1 MAERRG
7 RPKKAPPGPPQWTTA
22 CPDWER
28 RIVARESL
36 VPCAPLFPEEAEA
49 GLRVFRELRAVDVG
63 PGLTLGDISRPWL
76 LSIVEA
82 IFGAYDPET
91 GRRLIREFFL
101 LIPKKQGKSTDAAG
115 IILTALLLNWRHSA
129 EMGILAPTIE
139 VANNAWR
146 PARDAIKADEEL
158 SALLHVQ
165 DHIRTITHR
174 TTGATLQVV
183 AADPQ
188 AVAGKKWAVT
198 LVDELWLFGKH
209 PTADR
214 MLLEATGGMLSRPE
228 GFVMYLSTQSDEPPA
243 GVFKQKLDYARG
255 VRDGRIVDPAF
266 MPVLYEFPRAMI
278 ESGAARLPENFGI
291 VNPNLGASVD
301 EAELLR
307 LRSQAQEGGEGKF
320 RDWLAKHLNIEIG
333 LSLAGDKWAGA
344 DFWEAQAREG
354 VTLDLILERCDVA
367 TVGLDGG
374 GLRDLYGLCVLG
386 RDRETGE
393 WLAWFKAFAHPSVI
407 EYQKELEPRLRDFEK
422 AGDLVFV
429 KRVRDDIEEIARIVA
444 SVSEAGLF
452 DRPPDGEQAV
462 IGVDR
467 NGIDDTLDELEAV
480 GIGMEK
486 VRGIA
491 QGAPLMSHITT
502 AERRLAGGEL
512 WHSGCALMNWC
523 VGNAKTERKGNAV
536 LVTKEVSKGKI
547 DPLMALF
554 NAVALMSRVQ
564 SAAPP
569 EVVVLDIAA

>member
-393 WLAWFKAFAHPSVI
+393 WLAWFKAFAHPSVV

-444 SVSEAGLF
+444 TVAEAGLF
-452 DRPPDGEQAV
+452 ERPPDGEQAV

-502 AERRLAGGEL
+502 TERRLAGGEL

-554 NAVALMSRVQ
+554 NAVALMARVQ
-564 SAAPP
+564 AAAPP
-569 EVVVLDIAA
+569 ELLVL

>member
-1 MAERRG
+1 MSDR
-7 RPKKAPPGPPQWTTA
+7 RPKKVRPGPPRWTTA
-22 CPDWER
+22 CADWER
-28 RIVARESL
+28 RIVAGESL

-49 GLRVFRELRAVDVG
+49 GLRVFRELRAVDVAG
-63 PGLTLGDISRPWL
+63 SPTLGQISRPWI
-76 LSIVEA
+76 SDFAGAV
-82 IFGAYDPET
+82 FGAYDPDS
-91 GRRLIREFFL
+91 GRRLIREFFM
-101 LIPKKQGKSTDAAG
+101 LISKKNGKSTYAAA
-115 IILTALLLNWRHSA
+115 IMVTALLLNWRHSA

-183 AADPQ
+183 AADSET
-188 AVAGKKWAVT
+188 VAGKKWSIT
-198 LVDELWLFGKH
+198 LVDELWLFGKR
-209 PTADR
+209 PNAKD
-214 MLLEATGGMLSRPE
+214 MLREATGGLASRLE
-228 GFVMYLSTQSDEPPA
+228 GFVIYLSTQSNEPPA
-243 GVFKQKLDYARG
+243 GVFAEKLEYARG
-255 VRDGRIVDPAF
+255 VRDGKIDDPSF
-266 MPVLYEFPRAMI
+266 LPVLYEFPRVMVEAKAYL
-278 ESGAARLPENFGI
+278 EPRNFY
-291 VNPNLGASVD
+291 VTNPNLGASVD
-301 EAELLR
+301 EEFLR
-307 LRSQAQEGGEGKF
+307 REMVKEQAAGEESLRGF
-320 RDWLAKHLNIEIG
+320 LAKHLNIQIG
-333 LSLAGDKWAGA
+333 MAAGVARWAGA
-344 DFWEAQAREG
+344 DFWEAQARDG
-354 VTLDLILERCDVA
+354 VTLDLIVERCDVA

-386 RDRETGE
+386 RDRENGE

-502 AERRLAGGEL
+502 TERRLAGGEL

>member
-1 MAERRG
+1 MAKL
-7 RPKKAPPGPPQWTTA
+7 PAQWTTA

-28 RIVARESL
+28 RIVARESI
-36 VPCAPLFPEEAEA
+36 VPCAPLFPEEAKA
-49 GLRVFRELRAVDVG
+49 GLDVFRALRAVDVVG
-63 PGLTLGDISRPWL
+63 SPTMGEISRQWL
-76 LSIVEA
+76 LDFVA
-82 IFGAYDPET
+82 VVFGAYNPET

-101 LIPKKQGKSTDAAG
+101 LISKKNGKSTDAG
-115 IILTALLLNWRHSA
+115 LLMTTVLLLNWRQSA

-139 VANNAWR
+139 VANNAYK

-183 AADPQ
+183 AADSET
-188 AVAGKKWAVT
+188 VAGKKWSIT
-198 LVDELWLFGKH
+198 LVDELWLFGKR
-209 PTADR
+209 PNAKD
-214 MLLEATGGMLSRPE
+214 MLREATGGLASRLE

-243 GVFKQKLDYARG
+243 GVFAEKLEYARG
-255 VRDGRIVDPAF
+255 VRDGKIDDPSF
-266 MPVLYEFPRAMI
+266 LPVLYEFPRVMVEAKAYL
-278 ESGAARLPENFGI
+278 EPRNFY
-291 VNPNLGASVD
+291 VTNPNLGASVD
-301 EAELLR
+301 EEFLR
-307 LRSQAQEGGEGKF
+307 REMVKEQAAGEESLRGF
-320 RDWLAKHLNIEIG
+320 LAKHLNIQIG
-333 LSLAGDKWAGA
+333 MAAGVARWAGA

-386 RDRETGE
+386 RDRENGE

-407 EYQKELEPRLRDFEK
+407 EYQKELEPRLRDFER

-444 SVSEAGLF
+444 TVAEAGLF
-452 DRPPDGEQAV
+452 ERPADGEQAV

-502 AERRLAGGEL
+502 TERRLAGGEL

-554 NAVALMSRVQ
+554 NAVALMARVQ
-564 SAAPP
+564 AAAPP
-569 EVVVLDIAA
+569 ELLVL